1 MMSYYLPRLLYIR
14 QQKGHVQGQRQNLFL
29 AAYVVV
35 TKLYQMI
42 YVVFLG
48 MAQNGLGAL
57 GIAGN
62 SFYLDKGAFSVE
74 ADNKVNLQTGIFM
87 EIIELAAHFREDVG
101 NQPLKDG
108 AFVAQKISL

>member
-14 QQKGHVQGQRQNLFL
+14 QQKCHVQRQRQDLFL

-42 YVVFLG
+42 YVAFLG

-57 GIAGN
+57 GIAGMW
-62 SFYLDKGAFSVE
+62 E
-74 ADNKVNLQTGIFM
+74 AVFG
-87 EIIELAAHFREDVG
+87 DVG
-101 NQPLKDG
+101 VTIIAVLNAMRILK
-108 AFVAQKISL
+108 K